1 MKERFPHPLVD
12 QTVKDCLEEAMDIDG
27 LERLLTSIER
37 NEKNLFARDVIEAS
51 PLSRVLNARPYAY
64 LDDAPLEERRT
75 RAVFQR
81 RWLDPETAA
90 DMGKLDQAAIDRV
103 REEVWPEPRN
113 ADELHDALVELGFVT
128 EAEGRGWQEFF
139 AELNADRR
147 AAVLTTGTTNLWVAA
162 ERLPQ
167 LQVIYPTAELQPPI
181 TAPESVARVTWGVEE
196 ALVEIIRGR
205 LEGLGPVTVDQLV
218 SSQVSTSSRLK
229 LRCCG
234 SKPKDLYSR

>member
-1 MKERFPHPLVD
+1 
-12 QTVKDCLEEAMDIDG
+12 MDVDG

-51 PLSRVLNARPYAY
+51 PLSQEILNARPYAY

-81 RWLDPETAA
+81 RWLDPETAS

-128 EAEGRGWQEFF
+128 AEEGSAWQEFF
-139 AELNADRR
+139 AELKGDRR
-147 AAVLTTGTTNLWVAA
+147 AALLTGQKQLLVAG
-162 ERLPQ
+162 EGLPKFKKIFP
-167 LQVIYPTAELQPPI
+167 LATLEPAI
-181 TAPESVARVTWGVEE
+181 TAPESDAITSWSVED
-196 ALVEIIRGR
+196 ALVEITRGR
-205 LEGLGPVTVDQLV
+205 LEGLGPVTVDQL
-218 SSQVSTSSRLK
+218 
-229 LRCCG
+229 
-234 SKPKDLYSR
+234 

>member
-1 MKERFPHPLVD
+1 
-12 QTVKDCLEEAMDIDG
+12 MDIDG

-51 PLSRVLNARPYAY
+51 PLSQEILNARPYAY

-81 RWLDPETAA
+81 RWLDPETAS

-113 ADELHDALVELGFVT
+113 ADELHDALVELGFLT
-128 EAEGRGWQEFF
+128 EAEGAGWQEFF

-147 AAVLTTGTTNLWVAA
+147 AAVMIAGTPAAPAKKLWVAA

-167 LQVIYPTAELQPPI
+167 LQTDL
-181 TAPESVARVTWGVEE
+181 
-196 ALVEIIRGR
+196 
-205 LEGLGPVTVDQLV
+205 
-218 SSQVSTSSRLK
+218 
-229 LRCCG
+229 
-234 SKPKDLYSR
+234 SKRTTGAADCRA